1 MGVLVSAQTTN
12 QTIDDTAWR
21 NWTVILTPGWNML
34 EKNASNWINTVSRS
48 RPSASSSNTSLFHPT
63 FPTPSG
69 RIRSAQYSKSNINPD
84 LAQTQ
89 FDNEEKTAF
98 RDFNSSI
105 SWTEQANAGNAV
117 LFNGEAVW
125 AYGIVGGE
133 AG

>member
-48 RPSASSSNTSLFHPT
+48 GSVPSARSSTSP
-63 FPTPSG
+63 PGPSVPVSEIPYA
-69 RIRSAQYSKSNINPD
+69 RYFKSHGNPD
-84 LAQTQ
+84 PAQTQ
-89 FDNEEKTAF
+89 FDDEEKTAF

-117 LFNGEAVW
+117 LFEGEAVW